1 MLRFAFL
8 FLLALAA
15 PGLASAQTFPALTGR
30 VVDTADLLPPADEA
44 RLTAKLENLEKGS
57 GRQFVI
63 ATLPDLQG
71 RTIEDYGYRLG
82 RTWGIGRKGEDDG
95 TILLVAVQER
105 KIRIETGYG
114 IRPVLTDAVS
124 GVIIRNSITP
134 AFKQGDFAGGIEAG
148 ADQIIQMLQLP
159 PAEAEARAR
168 AIGEQEQARGQGDG
182 GSIFPLIFWGAVLL
196 FIIIPMIASRAGRG
210 RRYRSGDT
218 PIILWGPG
226 TGGGWGSGSDDDWGG
241 GGSGGF
247 GGGGGFS
254 GGGGSFGG
262 GGASGGW

>member
-1 MLRFAFL
+1 MALL
-8 FLLALAA
+8 FLLALAV
-15 PGLASAQTFPALTGR
+15 PVVASAQTFPALTGR
-30 VVDTADLLPPADEA
+30 VVDNADLLPPADEA
-44 RLTAKLENLEKGS
+44 ALAGKLEALEENS
-57 GRQFVI
+57 GRQFVV
-63 ATLPDLQG
+63 ATVPDLQG

-95 TILLVAVQER
+95 TILLVAVKER

-124 GVIIRNSITP
+124 SVIIRNSITP
-134 AFKQGDFAGGIEAG
+134 AFKKGDFARGIQAG
-148 ADQIIQMLQLP
+148 ADQIITMLQLP
-159 PAEAEARAR
+159 QAEGEARAR
-168 AIGEQEQARGQGDG
+168 AIGEQEQANRREDG

-196 FIIIPMIASRAGRG
+196 FIVIPMIGSRAGRG
-210 RRYRSGDT
+210 RRYRRGGA

-226 TGGGWGSGSDDDWGG
+226 TGGSWGS
-241 GGSGGF
+241 GGSGGGF
-247 GGGGGFS
+247 GGGWGGGGGFS